1 MAKRAATKFPSVD
14 EYLELFAA
22 PSPPSGAL
30 INAVLEHAD
39 IREELGGGRVVLRL
53 SERRANH
60 RLVRRGL
67 GRQAGQLGKM
77 ALIWDEID
85 ERIVQ
90 VCNGVA
96 EDVAA
101 WEFDEMAEYDRF
113 ELTEAA
119 LAYVADHEHRAAR

>member
-1 MAKRAATKFPSVD
+1 MGKRAAAKFPSVD

-22 PSPPSGAL
+22 PAPPSGAL

-39 IREELGGGRVVLRL
+39 IRQEIGGGRVVLRL

-67 GRQAGQLGKM
+67 GKQAAQLGRM
-77 ALIWDEID
+77 ALIWDEED
-85 ERIVQ
+85 GRIVQ
-90 VCNGVA
+90 VCDDG
-96 EDVAA
+96 AA
-101 WEFDEMAEYDRF
+101 GGGAGWNEPSELDRF

-119 LAYVADHEHRAAR
+119 LAYVAQFESEPRA

>member
-1 MAKRAATKFPSVD
+1 MAKRATAQFPSVD

-22 PSPPSGAL
+22 PAPPSGAL

-67 GRQAGQLGKM
+67 GKQAAQLGRM
-77 ALIWDEID
+77 ALVWDEED
-85 ERIVQ
+85 GRIVQ
-90 VCNGVA
+90 VCDDGVA
-96 EDVAA
+96 GGGAGWNEPS
-101 WEFDEMAEYDRF
+101 ELDRF

-119 LAYVADHEHRAAR
+119 LAYVAQFESEQRA

>member
-1 MAKRAATKFPSVD
+1 MAKRAAQFPSVD

-22 PSPPSGAL
+22 PAPPSGAL

-67 GRQAGQLGKM
+67 GKQAAQLGRM
-77 ALIWDEID
+77 ALVWDEED
-85 ERIVQ
+85 GRIVQ
-90 VCNGVA
+90 VCDDGVA
-96 EDVAA
+96 GGGAGWNEPS
-101 WEFDEMAEYDRF
+101 ELDRF

-119 LAYVADHEHRAAR
+119 LAYVAQFDSEQRA

>member
-1 MAKRAATKFPSVD
+1 MAKRAAQFPSVD

-22 PSPPSGAL
+22 PAPPSGAL

-39 IREELGGGRVVLRL
+39 IRQEIGGGRVVLRL

-67 GRQAGQLGKM
+67 GKQAAQLGRM
-77 ALIWDEID
+77 ALVWDE
-85 ERIVQ
+85 ECGQVVQ
-90 VCNGVA
+90 VCDDGEAGGGAGWN
-96 EDVAA
+96 EPS
-101 WEFDEMAEYDRF
+101 ELDRF

-119 LAYVADHEHRAAR
+119 LAYVAQFESEQRA

>member
-1 MAKRAATKFPSVD
+1 MAKRAAAKFPSVD

-22 PSPPSGAL
+22 PAPPSGAL

-39 IREELGGGRVVLRL
+39 IRQDIGGGRVVLRL

-67 GRQAGQLGKM
+67 GKQARLLGQM
-77 ALIWDEID
+77 SLIWDEED
-85 ERIVQ
+85 GQIVQ
-90 VCNGVA
+90 VCDDGVA
-96 EDVAA
+96 GGGAGWNEPS
-101 WEFDEMAEYDRF
+101 ELDRF

-119 LAYVADHEHRAAR
+119 LAYVAQFESEQRA